1 MRDTSLDAYLDLS
14 CAGEIAE
21 RQRDLLRFLVNN
33 SERDHSRRE
42 LARATGIEL
51 CSVTGRVRELLDR
64 ELIQECALRKC
75 RISGR
80 GVYPVRVCV

>member
-1 MRDTSLDAYLDLS
+1 MRDTSLSAYLELAD
-14 CAGEIAE
+14 AGEIGARQAE
-21 RQRDLLRFLVNN
+21 VLQFLM
-33 SERDHSRRE
+33 DHSHDDYSRRE
-42 LARATGIEL
+42 LASLTGIEL